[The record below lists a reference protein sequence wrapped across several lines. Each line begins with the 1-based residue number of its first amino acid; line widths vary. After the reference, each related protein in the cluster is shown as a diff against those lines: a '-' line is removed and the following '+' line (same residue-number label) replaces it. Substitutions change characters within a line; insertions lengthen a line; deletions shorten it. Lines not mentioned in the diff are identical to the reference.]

1 MYITKEL
8 LQSLLAFASKDAA
21 RAHLCCVCF
30 SGNVAV
36 ATDGHTLVAH
46 LQPGEP
52 ANGCIAR
59 TDVERIVKMLGKA
72 GAELRTSEGC
82 AHVPGLAP
90 IPLLAVEFPPWRDVV
105 PALTESYP
113 AVPVAFNPRYLAR
126 LLKVGAVYGPK
137 APVTARM
144 GANALDPARYDVQT
158 TDGAACAVIMPMQA
172 A

>member
-8 LQSLLAFASKDAA
+8 LQSLLAFASNDTTHT
-21 RAHLCCVCF
+21 RLCCVCF
-30 SGNVAV
+30 AGNVAV

-52 ANGCIAR
+52 VHGCIAR
-59 TDVERIVKMLGKA
+59 VDIERIAKMVGKA
-72 GAELRTSEGC
+72 GAELTTSDGC

-90 IPLLAVEFPPWRDVV
+90 IPLLDVEFPPWREVV
-105 PALTESYP
+105 PVLVDPHP

-126 LLKVGAVYGPK
+126 LAKMGAVYGPK
-137 APVTARM
+137 APVTARL
-144 GANALDPARYDVQT
+144 GAHPLDPARYDVQT
-158 TDGAACAVIMPMQA
+158 SSGAACAVIMPMQA